1 MKKMRLFFKALFH
14 HVKDGLAILDR
25 FITAHWA
32 KALFA
37 SFFVVVVASIG
48 LLTAQMVLPHRAL
61 DLLGVTQVMAIPPD
75 EPVEDGSL
83 KAHIVWIT
91 RLSDDAIS
99 VGDYLAVQDTTN
111 DQFFWIEEVVSFDS
125 ATGRLM
131 TSYDGVIAHVTNVN
145 RVIGHYMRRS
155 LTIESL
161 AYFSTQPVG
170 FAFITLFLMLSL
182 YTAHRGLITP
192 RG

>member
-1 MKKMRLFFKALFH
+1 MKKIRTFLTAFFHL
-14 HVKDGLAILDR
+14 VKDGLAIIDR

-32 KALFA
+32 KVLFA
-37 SFFVVVVASIG
+37 SFFVVVIASIG

-75 EPVEDGSL
+75 EPVENGSL

-91 RLSDDAIS
+91 RLSDDEIR

-125 ATGRLM
+125 ETGRLM

-170 FAFITLFLMLSL
+170 FAFITVFLMLSL